1 MLCSLTAALGR
12 IYEIRQSID
21 SLQNRSATAA
31 ATTASTATT
40 DAALS
45 QGKTDS
51 FAQVL
56 TQAQAQPVASTRT
69 PLSVQSPDR
78 HFSALIAQAAKR
90 YGVDEDLVHAVVH
103 AESDYDPTCKSHCGA
118 MGLMQPMPE
127 NVKELGVKDPWDP
140 AQNLDAGVR
149 QLRQQLD
156 RFKDVDLALAAYNA
170 GPGAVRKYGG
180 IPPYRETQGYVKH
193 VLQTL
198 WQRKGH

>member
-12 IYEIRQSID
+12 ISEIQQSID
-21 SLQNRSATAA
+21 SLQGAA
-31 ATTASTATT
+31 AASVPAV
-40 DAALS
+40 AGAQA
-45 QGKTDS
+45 QGKPVT

-56 TQAQAQPVASTRT
+56 TQAKSQPSATSTASAT
-69 PLSVQSPDR
+69 LGPDR
-78 HFSALIAQAAKR
+78 HFKALIAQAAAR

-118 MGLMQPMPE
+118 MGLMQLMPE
-127 NVKELGVKDPWDP
+127 NVKDLRVRDPWDP
-140 AQNLDAGVR
+140 AQNLDGGVR
-149 QLRQQLD
+149 LLRKELD

-198 WQRKGH
+198 WQRKGQ